1 MLLTIDV
8 GNTNMVFSVFDGE
21 TLTGSFR
28 LTTVAGRTSDEL
40 GMDIWNQLSRL
51 EIRPADLEDVIISS
65 VVPPVMAALA
75 DALVRYLD
83 KAPVVVDVDVD
94 PGLPYGVESNEHL
107 GADRS
112 VACVAA
118 IHKYGAPL
126 ILADMGTATT
136 VDAIGRTGAYLGG
149 CITAGARI
157 SIEAL
162 FQKTALLP
170 QVDLA
175 LPERVLSTVDAI
187 GRTGAYLGGCITAG
201 ARISIEALFQKTA
214 LLPQVDLALPERVL
228 SGTAVGQI
236 QAGAVLGYVGAMERL
251 ITQAREEINEP
262 EAIVVATGG
271 LAPVIAAGTDLID
284 VVDGQLI
291 PEGCGFCIR
300 NTCGS
305 GSKREEERPWDAR
318 RPST

>member
-8 GNTNMVFSVFDGE
+8 GNTNMVFSVFNGE
-21 TLTGSFR
+21 VLKGSFR

-51 EIRPADLEDVIISS
+51 GIKPEDLADAIISS
-65 VVPPVMAALA
+65 VVPPVMAALT
-75 DALVRYLD
+75 DALIRYLG
-83 KAPVVVDVDVD
+83 KTPIVVDVDVD
-94 PGLPYGVESNEHL
+94 PGLPYGVVSNEHL
-107 GADRS
+107 GTDRS

-136 VDAIGRTGAYLGG
+136 VDAISRDGVYMGG

-170 QVDLA
+170 QVN
-175 LPERVLSTVDAI
+175 
-187 GRTGAYLGGCITAG
+187 
-201 ARISIEALFQKTA
+201 
-214 LLPQVDLALPERVL
+214 LALPERVL

-236 QAGAVLGYVGAMERL
+236 QAGAVLGYIGAMERL
-251 ITQAREEINEP
+251 ITQARKEINEP
-262 EAIVVATGG
+262 KATVVATGG

-284 VVDGQLI
+284 VVDSQLI
-291 PEGCGFCIR
+291 PDGLR
-300 NTCGS
+300 LLYQ
-305 GSKREEERPWDAR
+305 KYLRER
-318 RPST
+318 T

>member
-21 TLTGSFR
+21 TLKGSFR

-51 EIRPADLEDVIISS
+51 RIGPEDLADVIISS
-65 VVPPVMAALA
+65 VVPPVMAALT
-75 DALVRYLD
+75 DALVRYLG
-83 KAPVVVDVDVD
+83 KTPIVVDVDVD
-94 PGLPYGVESNEHL
+94 PGLPYGVVSNEHL
-107 GADRS
+107 GTDRS

-136 VDAIGRTGAYLGG
+136 VDAISREGVYMGG

-170 QVDLA
+170 QVNLA
-175 LPERVLSTVDAI
+175 LPE
-187 GRTGAYLGGCITAG
+187 
-201 ARISIEALFQKTA
+201 K
-214 LLPQVDLALPERVL
+214 VL

-236 QAGAVLGYVGAMERL
+236 QAGAVLGYIGAMERL
-251 ITQAREEINEP
+251 ITQAREEIDEP

-291 PEGCGFCIR
+291 PDGLRLLYRKYLG
-300 NTCGS
+300 
-305 GSKREEERPWDAR
+305 ER
-318 RPST
+318 T

>member
-8 GNTNMVFSVFDGE
+8 GNTNMVFSLFSGE
-21 TLTGSFR
+21 ALAGSFR

-51 EIRPADLEDVIISS
+51 ELKPEELEAVIISS
-65 VVPPVMAALA
+65 VVPPVMAALT
-75 DALVRYLD
+75 DALVRYLG
-83 KAPVVVDVDVD
+83 KTPIVVDVDVD
-94 PGLPYGVESNEHL
+94 PGLPYGVVSNEHL
-107 GADRS
+107 GTDRS

-136 VDAIGRTGAYLGG
+136 VDAISRQGVYMGW

-170 QVDLA
+170 QVN
-175 LPERVLSTVDAI
+175 
-187 GRTGAYLGGCITAG
+187 
-201 ARISIEALFQKTA
+201 
-214 LLPQVDLALPERVL
+214 LALPERVL

-236 QAGAVLGYVGAMERL
+236 QAGAVLGYIGAMERL
-251 ITQAREEINEP
+251 ITQAREELDEP
-262 EAIVVATGG
+262 EAVVVATGG

-291 PEGCGFCIR
+291 PDGLR
-300 NTCGS
+300 LLYQ
-305 GSKREEERPWDAR
+305 KYLREH
-318 RPST
+318 T

>member
-21 TLTGSFR
+21 MPKGSFR

-51 EIRPADLEDVIISS
+51 RIGPEDLADVIISS
-65 VVPPVMAALA
+65 VVPPVMAALT
-75 DALVRYLD
+75 DALVRYLG
-83 KAPVVVDVDVD
+83 KTPIVVDVDVD

-107 GADRS
+107 GTDRS

-136 VDAIGRTGAYLGG
+136 VDAISREGVYMGG

-170 QVDLA
+170 QVNLA
-175 LPERVLSTVDAI
+175 LPE
-187 GRTGAYLGGCITAG
+187 
-201 ARISIEALFQKTA
+201 K
-214 LLPQVDLALPERVL
+214 VL

-236 QAGAVLGYVGAMERL
+236 QAGAVLGYIGAMERL
-251 ITQAREEINEP
+251 ITQAREEIDEP

-291 PEGCGFCIR
+291 PDGLRLLYRKYLG
-300 NTCGS
+300 
-305 GSKREEERPWDAR
+305 ER
-318 RPST
+318 T

>member
-8 GNTNMVFSVFDGE
+8 GNTNMVFSLFNGE
-21 TLTGSFR
+21 ALAGSFR

-51 EIRPADLEDVIISS
+51 ELKPEELEAVIISS
-65 VVPPVMAALA
+65 VVPPVMAALT
-75 DALVRYLD
+75 DALVRYLG
-83 KAPVVVDVDVD
+83 KTPIVVDVDVD
-94 PGLPYGVESNEHL
+94 PGLPYGVVSNEHL
-107 GADRS
+107 GTDRS

-136 VDAIGRTGAYLGG
+136 VDAISRQGVYMGG

-170 QVDLA
+170 QVN
-175 LPERVLSTVDAI
+175 
-187 GRTGAYLGGCITAG
+187 
-201 ARISIEALFQKTA
+201 
-214 LLPQVDLALPERVL
+214 LALPERVL

-236 QAGAVLGYVGAMERL
+236 KAGAVLGYIGAMERL
-251 ITQAREEINEP
+251 ITQAREELDEP
-262 EAIVVATGG
+262 EAVVVATGG

-291 PEGCGFCIR
+291 PDGLR
-300 NTCGS
+300 LLYQ
-305 GSKREEERPWDAR
+305 KYLREH
-318 RPST
+318 T

>member
-8 GNTNMVFSVFDGE
+8 GNTNMVFSIFDGE
-21 TLTGSFR
+21 ELKGSFR

-51 EIRPADLEDVIISS
+51 GVRPEDLTDAIVSS
-65 VVPPVMAALA
+65 VVPPVMAALT
-75 DALVRYLD
+75 DAMVRYLD
-83 KAPVVVDVDVD
+83 KTPIVVDVDVD
-94 PGLPYGVESNEHL
+94 PGLPYGVMSNERL

-136 VDAIGRTGAYLGG
+136 VDAISRAGVYMGG

-170 QVDLA
+170 QVSLA
-175 LPERVLSTVDAI
+175 LPE
-187 GRTGAYLGGCITAG
+187 
-201 ARISIEALFQKTA
+201 K
-214 LLPQVDLALPERVL
+214 VL

-236 QAGAVLGYVGAMERL
+236 QAGAVLGYIGAMERL
-251 ITQAREEINEP
+251 ITQAREEIDEP

-291 PEGCGFCIR
+291 PDGLR
-300 NTCGS
+300 LLYQ
-305 GSKREEERPWDAR
+305 KYLRERK
-318 RPST
+318 

>member
-21 TLTGSFR
+21 TLRGSFR

-51 EIRPADLEDVIISS
+51 GIRPEDLADVIISS
-65 VVPPVMAALA
+65 VVPPVMAALT
-75 DALVRYLD
+75 DAVVRYLD
-83 KAPVVVDVDVD
+83 KTPIVVDVDVD
-94 PGLPYGVESNEHL
+94 PGLPYGVMSNERL

-136 VDAIGRTGAYLGG
+136 VDAISRQGSYMGG

-170 QVDLA
+170 QVSLA
-175 LPERVLSTVDAI
+175 LPE
-187 GRTGAYLGGCITAG
+187 
-201 ARISIEALFQKTA
+201 K
-214 LLPQVDLALPERVL
+214 VL

-236 QAGAVLGYVGAMERL
+236 QAGAVLGYIGAMERL
-251 ITQAREEINEP
+251 ITQAREEIDEP

-291 PEGCGFCIR
+291 PDGLR
-300 NTCGS
+300 LLYQ
-305 GSKREEERPWDAR
+305 KYLRERK
-318 RPST
+318 

>member
-21 TLTGSFR
+21 TLKGSFR

-40 GMDIWNQLSRL
+40 GMDVWNQLSRL
-51 EIRPADLEDVIISS
+51 GIRPEDLADVIISS
-65 VVPPVMAALA
+65 VVPPVMAALT
-75 DALVRYLD
+75 DALVRYLG
-83 KAPVVVDVDVD
+83 KTPIVVDVDVD
-94 PGLPYGVESNEHL
+94 PGLPYGVVSNEHL
-107 GADRS
+107 GTDRS

-136 VDAIGRTGAYLGG
+136 VDAISREGAYMGG

-170 QVDLA
+170 QVNLA
-175 LPERVLSTVDAI
+175 LPE
-187 GRTGAYLGGCITAG
+187 
-201 ARISIEALFQKTA
+201 K
-214 LLPQVDLALPERVL
+214 VL

-236 QAGAVLGYVGAMERL
+236 QAGAVLGYIGAMERL
-251 ITQAREEINEP
+251 ITQAREEIGEP
-262 EAIVVATGG
+262 EAVVVATGG

-291 PEGCGFCIR
+291 PDGLR
-300 NTCGS
+300 LLYQKYLR
-305 GSKREEERPWDAR
+305 KR
-318 RPST
+318 T

>member
-8 GNTNMVFSVFDGE
+8 GNTNMVFSLFNGE
-21 TLTGSFR
+21 ALAGSFR

-51 EIRPADLEDVIISS
+51 ELKPEELEAVIVSS
-65 VVPPVMAALA
+65 VVPPVMAALT
-75 DALVRYLD
+75 DALVRYLG
-83 KAPVVVDVDVD
+83 KTPIVVDVDVD
-94 PGLPYGVESNEHL
+94 PGLPYGVVSNEHL
-107 GADRS
+107 GTDRS

-136 VDAIGRTGAYLGG
+136 VDAISRQGVYMGG

-170 QVDLA
+170 QVN
-175 LPERVLSTVDAI
+175 
-187 GRTGAYLGGCITAG
+187 
-201 ARISIEALFQKTA
+201 
-214 LLPQVDLALPERVL
+214 LALPERVL

-236 QAGAVLGYVGAMERL
+236 QAGAVLGYIGAMERL
-251 ITQAREEINEP
+251 ITQAREELDEP
-262 EAIVVATGG
+262 KAVVVATGG

-291 PEGCGFCIR
+291 PDGLR
-300 NTCGS
+300 LLYQ
-305 GSKREEERPWDAR
+305 KYLREH
-318 RPST
+318 T

>member
-8 GNTNMVFSVFDGE
+8 GNTNMVFSVFEGE
-21 TLTGSFR
+21 TLRGSFR

-51 EIRPADLEDVIISS
+51 GIRPEDLADAIISS
-65 VVPPVMAALA
+65 VVPPVMAALT
-75 DALVRYLD
+75 DAMIRYLG
-83 KAPVVVDVDVD
+83 KTPIVVDVDVD
-94 PGLPYGVESNEHL
+94 PGLPYGVVSNEHL

-136 VDAIGRTGAYLGG
+136 VDAISREGVYMGG

-170 QVDLA
+170 QVSLA
-175 LPERVLSTVDAI
+175 LPE
-187 GRTGAYLGGCITAG
+187 
-201 ARISIEALFQKTA
+201 K
-214 LLPQVDLALPERVL
+214 VL

-236 QAGAVLGYVGAMERL
+236 QAGAVLGYIGAMERL
-251 ITQAREEINEP
+251 ITQAREELGEP
-262 EAIVVATGG
+262 EAMVVATGG

-291 PEGCGFCIR
+291 PDGLR
-300 NTCGS
+300 LLYQ
-305 GSKREEERPWDAR
+305 KYLRERK
-318 RPST
+318 

>member
-8 GNTNMVFSVFDGE
+8 GNTNMVFSVFEGE
-21 TLTGSFR
+21 TLRGSFR

-51 EIRPADLEDVIISS
+51 GIRPEDLADVIVSS
-65 VVPPVMAALA
+65 VVPPVMAALT
-75 DALVRYLD
+75 DALVRYLG
-83 KAPVVVDVDVD
+83 KTPIVVDVDVD
-94 PGLPYGVESNEHL
+94 PGLPYGVVSNEHL

-136 VDAIGRTGAYLGG
+136 VDAISRAGVYMGG

-170 QVDLA
+170 QVSLA
-175 LPERVLSTVDAI
+175 LPE
-187 GRTGAYLGGCITAG
+187 
-201 ARISIEALFQKTA
+201 K
-214 LLPQVDLALPERVL
+214 VL

-236 QAGAVLGYVGAMERL
+236 QAGAVLGYIGAMERL
-251 ITQAREEINEP
+251 ITQAREEIDEP

-284 VVDGQLI
+284 MVDGQLI
-291 PEGCGFCIR
+291 PDGLR
-300 NTCGS
+300 LLYQ
-305 GSKREEERPWDAR
+305 KYLRER
-318 RPST
+318 T

>member
-8 GNTNMVFSVFDGE
+8 GNTNMVFSVFNGE
-21 TLTGSFR
+21 VLKGSFR

-51 EIRPADLEDVIISS
+51 GIKPEDLADAIISS
-65 VVPPVMAALA
+65 VVPPVMAALT
-75 DALVRYLD
+75 DALIRYLG
-83 KAPVVVDVDVD
+83 KTPIVVDVDVD
-94 PGLPYGVESNEHL
+94 PGLPYGVVSNEHL
-107 GADRS
+107 GTDRS

-136 VDAIGRTGAYLGG
+136 VDAISREGVYMGG

-170 QVDLA
+170 QVN
-175 LPERVLSTVDAI
+175 
-187 GRTGAYLGGCITAG
+187 
-201 ARISIEALFQKTA
+201 
-214 LLPQVDLALPERVL
+214 LALPERVL

-236 QAGAVLGYVGAMERL
+236 QAGAVLGYIGAMERL
-251 ITQAREEINEP
+251 ITQARKEINEP
-262 EAIVVATGG
+262 KATVVATGG

-284 VVDGQLI
+284 VVDSQLI
-291 PEGCGFCIR
+291 PDGLR
-300 NTCGS
+300 LLYQ
-305 GSKREEERPWDAR
+305 KYLRER
-318 RPST
+318 T

>member
-8 GNTNMVFSVFDGE
+8 GNTNMVFSIFDGE
-21 TLTGSFR
+21 ELKGSFR

-51 EIRPADLEDVIISS
+51 GVRPEDLTDAIVSS
-65 VVPPVMAALA
+65 VVPPVMAALT
-75 DALVRYLD
+75 DAVVRYLD
-83 KAPVVVDVDVD
+83 KTPIVVDVDVD
-94 PGLPYGVESNEHL
+94 PGLPYGVVSNERL

-136 VDAIGRTGAYLGG
+136 VDAISRQGSYMGG

-170 QVDLA
+170 QVSLA
-175 LPERVLSTVDAI
+175 LPE
-187 GRTGAYLGGCITAG
+187 
-201 ARISIEALFQKTA
+201 K
-214 LLPQVDLALPERVL
+214 VL

-236 QAGAVLGYVGAMERL
+236 QAGAVLGYIGAMERL
-251 ITQAREEINEP
+251 ITQAREEIDEP

-291 PEGCGFCIR
+291 PDGLR
-300 NTCGS
+300 LLYQ
-305 GSKREEERPWDAR
+305 KYLRERK
-318 RPST
+318 

>member
-8 GNTNMVFSVFDGE
+8 GNTNMVFSLFSGE
-21 TLTGSFR
+21 ALAGSFR

-51 EIRPADLEDVIISS
+51 ELKPEELEAVIISS
-65 VVPPVMAALA
+65 VVPPVMAALT
-75 DALVRYLD
+75 DALVRYLG
-83 KAPVVVDVDVD
+83 KTPIVVDVDVD
-94 PGLPYGVESNEHL
+94 PGLPYGVVSNEHL
-107 GADRS
+107 GTDRS

-136 VDAIGRTGAYLGG
+136 VDAISRQGVYMGG

-170 QVDLA
+170 QVN
-175 LPERVLSTVDAI
+175 
-187 GRTGAYLGGCITAG
+187 
-201 ARISIEALFQKTA
+201 
-214 LLPQVDLALPERVL
+214 LALPERVL

-236 QAGAVLGYVGAMERL
+236 QAGAVLGYIGAMEYL
-251 ITQAREEINEP
+251 IQQAKAEMGEP
-262 EAIVVATGG
+262 EAKVVATGG
-271 LAPVIAAGTDLID
+271 LARMIADNTEMID
-284 VVDGQLI
+284 VVDSQLI
-291 PEGCGFCIR
+291 LDGLRLIYQR
-300 NTCGS
+300 Q
-305 GSKREEERPWDAR
+305 KRGD
-318 RPST
+318 

>member
-1 MLLTIDV
+1 M
-8 GNTNMVFSVFDGE
+8 
-21 TLTGSFR
+21 
-28 LTTVAGRTSDEL
+28 
-40 GMDIWNQLSRL
+40 
-51 EIRPADLEDVIISS
+51 IISS
-65 VVPPVMAALA
+65 VVPPVMAALT
-75 DALVRYLD
+75 DALVRYLG
-83 KAPVVVDVDVD
+83 KTPIVVDVDVD

-107 GADRS
+107 GTDRS

-118 IHKYGAPL
+118 IHKYGAPI

-136 VDAIGRTGAYLGG
+136 VDAISREGVYMGG

-170 QVDLA
+170 QVNLA
-175 LPERVLSTVDAI
+175 LPE
-187 GRTGAYLGGCITAG
+187 
-201 ARISIEALFQKTA
+201 K
-214 LLPQVDLALPERVL
+214 VL

-236 QAGAVLGYVGAMERL
+236 QAGAVLGYIGAMERL
-251 ITQAREEINEP
+251 ITQAREEIDEP

-291 PEGCGFCIR
+291 PDGLRLLYRKYLGEH
-300 NTCGS
+300 T
-305 GSKREEERPWDAR
+305 
-318 RPST
+318 

>member
-8 GNTNMVFSVFDGE
+8 GNTNMVFSVFEGE
-21 TLTGSFR
+21 TLRGSFR

-51 EIRPADLEDVIISS
+51 GIRPEDLADVIVSS
-65 VVPPVMAALA
+65 VVPPVMAALT
-75 DALVRYLD
+75 DALVRYLG
-83 KAPVVVDVDVD
+83 KTPIVVDVDVD
-94 PGLPYGVESNEHL
+94 PGLPYGVVSNEHL

-136 VDAIGRTGAYLGG
+136 VDAISRAGVYMGG

-170 QVDLA
+170 QVSLA
-175 LPERVLSTVDAI
+175 LPE
-187 GRTGAYLGGCITAG
+187 
-201 ARISIEALFQKTA
+201 K
-214 LLPQVDLALPERVL
+214 VL

-236 QAGAVLGYVGAMERL
+236 QAGAVLGYIGAMERL
-251 ITQAREEINEP
+251 ITQAREEIDEP

-284 VVDGQLI
+284 MVDGQLI
-291 PEGCGFCIR
+291 PDGLR
-300 NTCGS
+300 LLYQ
-305 GSKREEERPWDAR
+305 KYLRERK
-318 RPST
+318 

>member
-1 MLLTIDV
+1 MLLTVDV
-8 GNTNMVFSVFDGE
+8 GNTNMVFTLFDGE
-21 TLTGSFR
+21 THLKSFR

-51 EIRPADLEDVIISS
+51 GVKPEDLADVIVSS
-65 VVPPVMAALA
+65 VVPPVMAALG
-75 DALVRYLD
+75 DAISRYLG
-83 KAPVVVDVDVD
+83 KVPIVVDADVY
-94 PGLPYGVESNEHL
+94 PELPYGVETNERL

-136 VDAIGRTGAYLGG
+136 VDAISREGVYMGG

-162 FQKTALLP
+162 FQT
-170 QVDLA
+170 
-175 LPERVLSTVDAI
+175 
-187 GRTGAYLGGCITAG
+187 
-201 ARISIEALFQKTA
+201 TA

-228 SGTAVGQI
+228 SGTSVGQI
-236 QAGAVLGYVGAMERL
+236 QAGAVLGYIGAMERL
-251 ITQAREEINEP
+251 ITQAREEIGEP

-271 LAPVIAAGTDLID
+271 LAPIIAAGTDIID

-291 PEGCGFCIR
+291 PDGLRLLYE
-300 NTCGS
+300 NYL
-305 GSKREEERPWDAR
+305 RERGVERP
-318 RPST
+318 

>member
-8 GNTNMVFSVFDGE
+8 GNTNMVFSVFDGD
-21 TLTGSFR
+21 TLKGSFR
-28 LTTVAGRTSDEL
+28 LTTVTGRTSDEL

-51 EIRPADLEDVIISS
+51 RIKPEDLSDAIISS
-65 VVPPVMAALA
+65 VVPPVMAALT
-75 DALVRYLD
+75 DALIRYLG
-83 KAPVVVDVDVD
+83 KTPIVVDVDVD
-94 PGLPYGVESNEHL
+94 PGLPYGVVSNEHL
-107 GADRS
+107 GTDRS

-136 VDAIGRTGAYLGG
+136 VDAISREGVYMGG

-170 QVDLA
+170 QVN
-175 LPERVLSTVDAI
+175 
-187 GRTGAYLGGCITAG
+187 
-201 ARISIEALFQKTA
+201 
-214 LLPQVDLALPERVL
+214 LALPERVL

-236 QAGAVLGYVGAMERL
+236 QAGAVLGYIGAMERL
-251 ITQAREEINEP
+251 ITQAREEIDEP

-291 PEGCGFCIR
+291 PDGLR
-300 NTCGS
+300 LLYR
-305 GSKREEERPWDAR
+305 KYLQER
-318 RPST
+318 T

>member
-8 GNTNMVFSVFDGE
+8 GNTNMVFSLFSGE
-21 TLTGSFR
+21 ALAGSFR

-51 EIRPADLEDVIISS
+51 ELKPEELEAVIVSS
-65 VVPPVMAALA
+65 VVPPVMAALT
-75 DALVRYLD
+75 DALVRYLG
-83 KAPVVVDVDVD
+83 KTPIVVDVDVD
-94 PGLPYGVESNEHL
+94 PGLPYGVVSNEHL
-107 GADRS
+107 GTDRS

-136 VDAIGRTGAYLGG
+136 VDAISRQGVYMGG
-149 CITAGARI
+149 CIAAGARI

-170 QVDLA
+170 QVN
-175 LPERVLSTVDAI
+175 
-187 GRTGAYLGGCITAG
+187 
-201 ARISIEALFQKTA
+201 
-214 LLPQVDLALPERVL
+214 LALPERVL

-236 QAGAVLGYVGAMERL
+236 QAGAVLGYIGAMERL
-251 ITQAREEINEP
+251 ITQAREELDEP
-262 EAIVVATGG
+262 KAVVVATGG

-291 PEGCGFCIR
+291 PDGLR
-300 NTCGS
+300 LLYQ
-305 GSKREEERPWDAR
+305 KYLREH
-318 RPST
+318 T

>member
-8 GNTNMVFSVFDGE
+8 GNTNMVFSVFEGE
-21 TLTGSFR
+21 TLRGSFR

-51 EIRPADLEDVIISS
+51 ELKPEELEAVIISS
-65 VVPPVMAALA
+65 VVPPVMAALT
-75 DALVRYLD
+75 DALVRYLG
-83 KAPVVVDVDVD
+83 KTPIVVDVDVD
-94 PGLPYGVESNEHL
+94 PGLPYGVVSNEHL
-107 GADRS
+107 GTDRS

-136 VDAIGRTGAYLGG
+136 VDAISRQGVYMGG

-170 QVDLA
+170 QVN
-175 LPERVLSTVDAI
+175 
-187 GRTGAYLGGCITAG
+187 
-201 ARISIEALFQKTA
+201 
-214 LLPQVDLALPERVL
+214 LALPERVL

-236 QAGAVLGYVGAMERL
+236 QAGAVLGYIGAMERL
-251 ITQAREEINEP
+251 ITQAREELDEP
-262 EAIVVATGG
+262 EAVVVATGG

-291 PEGCGFCIR
+291 PDGLR
-300 NTCGS
+300 LLYQ
-305 GSKREEERPWDAR
+305 KYLREH
-318 RPST
+318 T

>member
-8 GNTNMVFSVFDGE
+8 GNTNMVFSVFEGE
-21 TLTGSFR
+21 TLRGSFR

-51 EIRPADLEDVIISS
+51 GIRPEDLADAIISS
-65 VVPPVMAALA
+65 VVPPVMAALT
-75 DALVRYLD
+75 DALARYLG
-83 KAPVVVDVDVD
+83 KTPIVVDVDVD
-94 PGLPYGVESNEHL
+94 PGLPYGVMSNERL

-136 VDAIGRTGAYLGG
+136 VDAISREGVYMGG

-170 QVDLA
+170 QVSLA
-175 LPERVLSTVDAI
+175 LPE
-187 GRTGAYLGGCITAG
+187 
-201 ARISIEALFQKTA
+201 K
-214 LLPQVDLALPERVL
+214 VL

-236 QAGAVLGYVGAMERL
+236 QAGAVLGYIGAMERL
-251 ITQAREEINEP
+251 ITQAREEIDEP

-291 PEGCGFCIR
+291 PDGLR
-300 NTCGS
+300 LLYQ
-305 GSKREEERPWDAR
+305 KYLRERK
-318 RPST
+318 

>member
-21 TLTGSFR
+21 TLKGSFR
-28 LTTVAGRTSDEL
+28 LTTVTGRTSDEL

-51 EIRPADLEDVIISS
+51 RIKPEDLSDAIISS
-65 VVPPVMAALA
+65 VVPPVMAALT
-75 DALVRYLD
+75 DALIRYLG
-83 KAPVVVDVDVD
+83 KTPIVVDVDVD
-94 PGLPYGVESNEHL
+94 PGLPYGVVSNEHL
-107 GADRS
+107 GTDRS

-136 VDAIGRTGAYLGG
+136 VDAISREGVYMGG

-170 QVDLA
+170 QVN
-175 LPERVLSTVDAI
+175 
-187 GRTGAYLGGCITAG
+187 
-201 ARISIEALFQKTA
+201 
-214 LLPQVDLALPERVL
+214 LALPERVL

-236 QAGAVLGYVGAMERL
+236 QAGAVLGYIGAMERL
-251 ITQAREEINEP
+251 ITQSREEIDEP

-291 PEGCGFCIR
+291 PDGLR
-300 NTCGS
+300 LLYR
-305 GSKREEERPWDAR
+305 KYLQER
-318 RPST
+318 T

>member
-1 MLLTIDV
+1 MLLTIDI
-8 GNTNMVFSVFDGE
+8 GNTNMVFSVFEGE
-21 TLTGSFR
+21 TLRGSFR

-51 EIRPADLEDVIISS
+51 GIRPEDLADAIISS
-65 VVPPVMAALA
+65 VVPPVMAALT
-75 DALVRYLD
+75 DALARYLG
-83 KAPVVVDVDVD
+83 KTPIVVDVDVD
-94 PGLPYGVESNEHL
+94 PGLPYGVVSNEHL

-136 VDAIGRTGAYLGG
+136 VDAISRAGVYMGG

-170 QVDLA
+170 QVSLA
-175 LPERVLSTVDAI
+175 LPE
-187 GRTGAYLGGCITAG
+187 
-201 ARISIEALFQKTA
+201 K
-214 LLPQVDLALPERVL
+214 VL

-236 QAGAVLGYVGAMERL
+236 QAGAVLGYIGAMERL
-251 ITQAREEINEP
+251 ITQAREEIDEP

-291 PEGCGFCIR
+291 PDGLR
-300 NTCGS
+300 LLYQ
-305 GSKREEERPWDAR
+305 KYLRERK
-318 RPST
+318 

>member
-8 GNTNMVFSVFDGE
+8 GNTNMVFSVFEGE
-21 TLTGSFR
+21 TLRGSFR

-51 EIRPADLEDVIISS
+51 GIRPEDLADAIISS
-65 VVPPVMAALA
+65 VVPPVMAALT
-75 DALVRYLD
+75 DALARYLG
-83 KAPVVVDVDVD
+83 KTPIVVDVDVD
-94 PGLPYGVESNEHL
+94 PGLPYGVVSNEHL

-112 VACVAA
+112 VACVVA

-136 VDAIGRTGAYLGG
+136 VDAISREGVYMGG

-170 QVDLA
+170 QVSLA
-175 LPERVLSTVDAI
+175 LPE
-187 GRTGAYLGGCITAG
+187 
-201 ARISIEALFQKTA
+201 K
-214 LLPQVDLALPERVL
+214 VL

-236 QAGAVLGYVGAMERL
+236 QAGAVLGYIGAMERL
-251 ITQAREEINEP
+251 ITQAREEIDEP
-262 EAIVVATGG
+262 EAMVVATGG

-291 PEGCGFCIR
+291 PDGLR
-300 NTCGS
+300 LLYQ
-305 GSKREEERPWDAR
+305 KYLRERK
-318 RPST
+318 

>member
-8 GNTNMVFSVFDGE
+8 GNTNMVFSLFNGE
-21 TLTGSFR
+21 ALAGSFR

-51 EIRPADLEDVIISS
+51 ELKPEELEAVIISS
-65 VVPPVMAALA
+65 VVPPVMAALT
-75 DALVRYLD
+75 DALVRYLG
-83 KAPVVVDVDVD
+83 KTPIVVDVDVD
-94 PGLPYGVESNEHL
+94 PGLPYGVVSNEHL
-107 GADRS
+107 GTDRS

-136 VDAIGRTGAYLGG
+136 VDAISRQGVYMGG

-170 QVDLA
+170 QVN
-175 LPERVLSTVDAI
+175 
-187 GRTGAYLGGCITAG
+187 
-201 ARISIEALFQKTA
+201 
-214 LLPQVDLALPERVL
+214 LALPERVL

-236 QAGAVLGYVGAMERL
+236 QAGAVLGYIGAMERL
-251 ITQAREEINEP
+251 ITQAREELDEP
-262 EAIVVATGG
+262 EAVVVATGG

-291 PEGCGFCIR
+291 PDGLR
-300 NTCGS
+300 LLYQ
-305 GSKREEERPWDAR
+305 KYLREH
-318 RPST
+318 T

>member
-8 GNTNMVFSVFDGE
+8 GNTNMVFSVFEGE
-21 TLTGSFR
+21 TLRGSFR

-51 EIRPADLEDVIISS
+51 GIRPEDLADAIISS
-65 VVPPVMAALA
+65 VVPPVMAALT
-75 DALVRYLD
+75 DAMIRYLG
-83 KAPVVVDVDVD
+83 KTPIVVDVDVD
-94 PGLPYGVESNEHL
+94 PGLPYGVVSNEHL

-136 VDAIGRTGAYLGG
+136 VDAISREGVYMGG

-170 QVDLA
+170 QVSLA
-175 LPERVLSTVDAI
+175 LPE
-187 GRTGAYLGGCITAG
+187 
-201 ARISIEALFQKTA
+201 K
-214 LLPQVDLALPERVL
+214 VL

-236 QAGAVLGYVGAMERL
+236 QAGAVLGYIGAMERL
-251 ITQAREEINEP
+251 ITQAREEIDEP
-262 EAIVVATGG
+262 EAMVVATGG

-291 PEGCGFCIR
+291 PDGLR
-300 NTCGS
+300 LLYQ
-305 GSKREEERPWDAR
+305 KYLRERK
-318 RPST
+318 

>member
-8 GNTNMVFSVFDGE
+8 GNTNMVFSVFEGE
-21 TLTGSFR
+21 TLRGSFR

-51 EIRPADLEDVIISS
+51 GIRLEDLADVIVSS
-65 VVPPVMAALA
+65 VVPPVMAALT
-75 DALVRYLD
+75 DALVRYLG
-83 KAPVVVDVDVD
+83 KTPIVVDVDVD
-94 PGLPYGVESNEHL
+94 PGLPYGVVSNEHL

-136 VDAIGRTGAYLGG
+136 VDAISRAGVYMGG

-170 QVDLA
+170 QVSLA
-175 LPERVLSTVDAI
+175 LPE
-187 GRTGAYLGGCITAG
+187 
-201 ARISIEALFQKTA
+201 K
-214 LLPQVDLALPERVL
+214 VL

-236 QAGAVLGYVGAMERL
+236 QAGAVLGYIGAMERL
-251 ITQAREEINEP
+251 ITQAREEIDEP

-291 PEGCGFCIR
+291 PDGLR
-300 NTCGS
+300 LLYQ
-305 GSKREEERPWDAR
+305 KYLRERK
-318 RPST
+318 